1 MNDNESNSV
10 GLSINKD
17 AKFEVDKSKPT
28 TKINIRLHNGD
39 TITQEFNLTHTLID
53 IRIFVG
59 NVAPVNG
66 TYDLIEG
73 FPPKPII
80 DEFKTIKELKI
91 EGSTLT
97 QRLT

>member
-1 MNDNESNSV
+1 MGESSSV
-10 GLSINKD
+10 GLEINKN
-17 AKFEVDKSKPT
+17 ANFEVDKTQPT
-28 TKINIRLHNGD
+28 TRINIRLHNGD
-39 TITQEFNLTHTLID
+39 AITQEFNLTHTLND

-59 NVAPVNG
+59 QVAPVNG

-73 FPPKPII
+73 FPPKPLT
-80 DEFKTIKELKI
+80 EENKTIKELKI